1 MVQHG
6 KYRTLVKLGGLF
18 GALALAVSPAV
29 AAECRLALVLAIDVS
44 SSVDEAE
51 DILQRGGL
59 ASALIAPEVQ
69 AAVFAAPLPVAIAV
83 YEWSGRYNQEILVDW
98 TMLNDQGD
106 LLRVAETIGRSKRS
120 HNEFPTALGY
130 ALGYG
135 AGLFQRGPDC
145 HFSVLDMAGDGENNE
160 GFPPASAYAEFP
172 FAGVTVNGLVV
183 EASDYQ
189 ADISL
194 VEYYQKNVL
203 YGPGSFLEV
212 ARGFDDYERAMR
224 RKLERELTPRA
235 VGELQVAP
243 EAAPG

>member
-1 MVQHG
+1 M
-6 KYRTLVKLGGLF
+6 VKLGGLVC
-18 GALALAVSPAV
+18 GLALTASPVV
-29 AAECRLALVLAIDVS
+29 AADCRLALVLAIDVS

-51 DILQRGGL
+51 DTLQRGGL
-59 ASALIAPEVQ
+59 ASALIAPEVE

-83 YEWSGRYNQEILVDW
+83 YEWSGRYNQEVLVDW
-98 TMLNDQGD
+98 TVLTTRGD

-130 ALGYG
+130 ALGFG
-135 AGLFQRGPDC
+135 AGLFQRGPSC
-145 HFSVLDMAGDGENNE
+145 LYSVLDMAGDGENNE

-189 ADISL
+189 AQISL

-203 YGPGSFLEV
+203 YGPGSFLEI

-235 VGELQVAP
+235 VGTLQSP
-243 EAAPG
+243 TGAAPG